1 MLALQHATEC
11 RILCARQT
19 RKDGTVVYDEAYLAS
34 LEQAVRAALP
44 VWSLSPGTD
53 LRLLCISENATY
65 LAEDPEAG
73 TRLVLRV
80 HRPGY
85 HSEDEIRSEL
95 AWIGDLRASG
105 AVQTPAPVPTRGGDP
120 VCRLDVGGMTRH
132 VVAFEHVPGRTPDET
147 DDLPAWFR
155 VLGGVT
161 ARIHAHARAWKRPP
175 GFQRKVWDFT
185 TMLGERGHWGQWRDG
200 LGLDGPSTALLER
213 ATTVIRERLAR
224 YGTGPDRFGLVHADL
239 RLANLLVDQ
248 DALRVIDFDDCG
260 FSWYAYDFAAAISFF
275 EHDPIVP
282 ALLDAW
288 VEGYRAVAPL
298 APEDVAEIQT
308 FMVLRRILLIAW
320 VASHAETPT
329 AQAMGVPYTEAAYP
343 LAEAYLSSHANGRH
357 G

>member
-1 MLALQHATEC
+1 
-11 RILCARQT
+11 
-19 RKDGTVVYDEAYLAS
+19 VVYDEAYLAS
-34 LEQAVRAALP
+34 LQRAVRAALP
-44 VWSLSPGTD
+44 VWSLPPDAD

-65 LAEDPEAG
+65 LAEDPATG
-73 TRLVLRV
+73 TRRVLRV

-95 AWIGDLRASG
+95 AWIADLRASG
-105 AVQTPAPVPTRGGDP
+105 AVQTPAPVPGLDGDP
-120 VCRLDVGGMTRH
+120 VRRLDVDGMMRNA
-132 VVAFEHVPGRTPDET
+132 VAFEHVPGRAPDET

-161 ARIHAHARAWKRPP
+161 ARIHAHARGWKRPP
-175 GFQRKVWDFT
+175 GFQRKIWDFT
-185 TMLGERGHWGQWRDG
+185 TMLGEHGHWGQWRAG
-200 LGLDGPSTALLER
+200 LGLDGPGTVLLER
-213 ATTVIRERLAR
+213 TAGVIQQRLAR
-224 YGTGPDRFGLVHADL
+224 YGKSPDRFGLVHADL

-248 DALRVIDFDDCG
+248 DALRIIDFDDCG

-298 APEDVAEIQT
+298 APDDVAEIQT
-308 FMVLRRILLIAW
+308 FVLLRRILLIAW

-329 AQAMGVPYTEAAYP
+329 AQSMGVPYTESTYP
-343 LAEAYLSSHANGRH
+343 LAEAYLSSHAKG
-357 G
+357 